1 MPQPR
6 VSTLA
11 LLVLVALAFRL
22 APYLAPMLGVA
33 IDPASTAYPWNFS
46 PILALSLFG
55 AACYGGRSLPYL
67 VPFGT
72 YLASDLGIWALTGRV
87 DWAFYDAQGVVYI
100 SLALVVSLGFLLR
113 RRRTWLR
120 IAGAGFASA
129 LTFFIV
135 SNFGVWALGDGMHYP
150 LTAAG
155 LVDCYVQA
163 LPFFR
168 NTLISMA
175 IFLPLLFSRV
185 ALRGAP
191 AVARPAPAG

>member
-22 APYLAPMLGVA
+22 APYLAHALGVA

-46 PILALSLFG
+46 PILPLALFG
-55 AACYGGRSLPYL
+55 AACYGGRGLPYL
-67 VPFGT
+67 VPFGI
-72 YLASDLGIWALTGRV
+72 YLVGDLGIWALTGRV
-87 DWAFYDAQGVVYI
+87 DWAFYDAQGVVYL
-100 SLALVVSLGFLLR
+100 SLAMVVSLGFLLR
-113 RRRTWLR
+113 RRRTWPR

-129 LTFFIV
+129 LTFFVI
-135 SNFGVWALGDGMHYP
+135 SNFGVWVLGDGERYP

-163 LPFFR
+163 IPFFR

-175 IFLPLLFSRV
+175 IFLPLLFSRL
-185 ALRGAP
+185 ALRDVPG
-191 AVARPAPAG
+191 VARLAPVR